1 MNSVL
6 KHALIAM
13 AMVALTVT
21 AGCKSDGSY
30 REREK
35 TAGEE
40 LEAKEEHGDTAID
53 DADEAD
59 EWKSESS
66 GGEGR

>member
-1 MNSVL
+1 MNRRLTSVPSCP
-6 KHALIAM
+6 KY
-13 AMVALTVT
+13 
-21 AGCKSDGSY
+21 SDDVQSDSSY

-40 LEAKEEHGDTAID
+40 VEAKEEHGDTAID

-59 EWKSESS
+59 EWKPPV
-66 GGEGR
+66 GDG

>member
-1 MNSVL
+1 MNSAL
-6 KHALIAM
+6 KHTLIAM
-13 AMVALTVT
+13 AALSMT
-21 AGCKSDGSY
+21 AGCKSDSSY

-40 LEAKEEHGDTAID
+40 VEAKQEHGDTAID

-59 EWKSESS
+59 EWKPPVADD
-66 GGEGR
+66 